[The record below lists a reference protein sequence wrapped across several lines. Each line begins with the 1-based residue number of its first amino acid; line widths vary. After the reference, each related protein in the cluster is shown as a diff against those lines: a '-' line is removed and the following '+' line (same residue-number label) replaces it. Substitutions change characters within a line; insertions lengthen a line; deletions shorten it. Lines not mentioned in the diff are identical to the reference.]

1 MAGRKTGEARQK
13 RFTSQK
19 ANKSKLLIQGFQ
31 KELDALKKRNPNR
44 RGALYHR
51 RGNYLK
57 NRILR
62 EKNSPTYHA
71 SQFEK
76 QSKNVEKSNP
86 NYGKGGKHEKSNQA
100 ASKKPNT
107 TFKNTAS
114 GNGGVKT
121 NTTFKNTASGNGGVK
136 SKPIKGKGPVRDPKT
151 YTKTVKEHS
160 AKKEAE
166 ARKKWEKS
174 SRNSPARK
182 SGAFTDDELWAK
194 RKKHQEWKEAR
205 KKKGGLKEWEK
216 KYKKGGLKIPSV
228 MDME

>member
-1 MAGRKTGEARQK
+1 MAGRKTSEARQK
-13 RFTSQK
+13 TLKASK
-19 ANKSKLLIQGFQ
+19 ANKSKLLIQRFQ
-31 KELDALKKRNPNR
+31 QELDALKKKNPNR
-44 RGALYHR
+44 RGNLYHR
-51 RGNYLK
+51 RVNYLK
-57 NRILR
+57 NRILK

-86 NYGKGGKHEKSNQA
+86 NYGKGGKHEQSNQA

-121 NTTFKNTASGNGGVK
+121 KPK
-136 SKPIKGKGPVRDPKT
+136 PKPIKGEGPVTDRKKYGET
-151 YTKTVKEHS
+151 LKKHA
-160 AKKEAE
+160 AKKDAE

-205 KKKGGLKEWEK
+205 KKKGGLKKWEK